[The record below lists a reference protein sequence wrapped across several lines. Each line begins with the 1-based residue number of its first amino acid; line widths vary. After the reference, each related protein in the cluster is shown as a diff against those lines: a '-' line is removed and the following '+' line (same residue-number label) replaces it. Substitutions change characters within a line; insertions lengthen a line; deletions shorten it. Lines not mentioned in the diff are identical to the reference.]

1 MIVVEEESNMDNEH
15 RPESQEPKKGY
26 LQKDEETYFSNKPQL
41 EAPSYSPGKSLKG
54 KLAVITGGD
63 SGIGAATAILFA
75 KEGAQII
82 LIHYESDTDA
92 EETAE
97 RISEVGVKPLIFS
110 ADIGNED
117 SINKLVEK
125 IRAKFQRIDILVNNA
140 GEQHVHE
147 HFQDITSEEFIR
159 TLQTNILGMFMLT
172 KGLFPSFNQ
181 GASIINTT
189 SITAYAGAP
198 ELIDYSASKGAIV
211 SFTRSL
217 SQNKDFL
224 KKEIRVNAV
233 APGPIW
239 TPLIPSTFN
248 DEQLKSWG
256 KTTPLGRAG
265 QPYEVAPAYLYL
277 ATAASRYVTGQT
289 IHVNGGT
296 IVNG

>member
-1 MIVVEEESNMDNEH
+1 MVDKR
-15 RPESQEPKKGY
+15 RPQSQEPKKDY
-26 LQKDEETYFSNKPQL
+26 LINDQETSFKKQPQL
-41 EAPSYSPGKSLKG
+41 EDPNYSPGKSLQG
-54 KLAVITGGD
+54 KVAVITGGD

-75 KEGAQII
+75 KEGAKV
-82 LIHYESDTDA
+82 LLVHYESDEDA
-92 EETAE
+92 QTTAA
-97 RISEVGVKPLIFS
+97 RIKEVGPEAEIFS
-110 ADIGNED
+110 VDLGDED
-117 SINKLVEK
+117 AVNLLLDRIK
-125 IRAKFQRIDILVNNA
+125 QRFDQIDILVNNA

-147 HFQDITSEEFIR
+147 HFEDITAQEFTR

-172 KGLFPSFNQ
+172 KGLFPWLSEN
-181 GASIINTT
+181 AAIINTA

-217 SQNKDFL
+217 SQNKDVL
-224 KKEIRVNAV
+224 KRKIRVNAV

-239 TPLIPSTFN
+239 TPLIPATFN

-256 KTTPLGRAG
+256 KTPLGRAG

-277 ATAASRYVTGQT
+277 ASSAGQYVTGQT
-289 IHVNGGT
+289 LHVNGGK